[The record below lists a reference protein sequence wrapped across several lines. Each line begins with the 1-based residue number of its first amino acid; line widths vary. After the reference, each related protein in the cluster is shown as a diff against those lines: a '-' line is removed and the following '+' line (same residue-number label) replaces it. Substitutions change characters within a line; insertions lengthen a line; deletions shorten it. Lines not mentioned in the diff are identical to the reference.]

1 VTKNNY
7 VLASHKDVPA
17 GAGSSAQASNNEAG
31 AVPRPPVG
39 LNNDD
44 QHGLIG
50 CVS

>member
-1 VTKNNY
+1 MAANNC

-17 GAGSSAQASNNEAG
+17 GAGSSAQASNNGAG
-31 AVPRPPVG
+31 AVPRPSAG

-44 QHGLIG
+44 RHGLIG